1 MNLEY
6 EANGYFVIK
15 AFFNESELQELRNV
29 LLEFHASWKNK
40 HFELYSKQAVNSA
53 YITDTEHL
61 TDSKRDVLFKFIG
74 SRKLMDVVLSVIPT
88 HPCFMNTQLFFN
100 PADDRQKNYWHRDPQ
115 YHLSIEE
122 QRQALSGPEVVHL
135 RIPLASEPGLELVP
149 GTHNRWDTNEE
160 FNVRLEKNN
169 RKNYE
174 NISTGVKVDLSP
186 GDLLVFS
193 ANMIHRGLYGMDRFS
208 FDILFCEPAPSLI
221 EFISDD
227 CLPPQHIS
235 STLENAT
242 AFTNTR
248 ELKKQLGRR
257 AQ

>member
-53 YITDTEHL
+53 YITGTEHL

-100 PADDRQKNYWHRDPQ
+100 PADDRQKIIG
-115 YHLSIEE
+115 IETRNTIFRLRNSGKRCLA
-122 QRQALSGPEVVHL
+122 QRLY
-135 RIPLASEPGLELVP
+135 
-149 GTHNRWDTNEE
+149 T
-160 FNVRLEKNN
+160 F
-169 RKNYE
+169 
-174 NISTGVKVDLSP
+174 
-186 GDLLVFS
+186 VF
-193 ANMIHRGLYGMDRFS
+193 
-208 FDILFCEPAPSLI
+208 P
-221 EFISDD
+221 
-227 CLPPQHIS
+227 
-235 STLENAT
+235 
-242 AFTNTR
+242 
-248 ELKKQLGRR
+248 
-257 AQ
+257 